1 MKNNPQTIVAGRGGR
16 HTLGMVNQRRR
27 MVIWALCG
35 LALIWILAI
44 AGYFIAQHAKVTAEK
59 VRAYAESVD
68 LSKLSAAERAKAID
82 KLAAMMNAL
91 SPEERRQQRS
101 NRDRADG
108 LWFNQMTEDEK
119 GRFIEATMPTG
130 MKQMIQAFEQMPED
144 QRKRAVERA
153 TKQMAENQARGGAG
167 QSNGGASQPQISEE
181 LRQKIIRI
189 GLQQLYSQSSAQTK
203 AELAPLL
210 EQIQKVMES
219 GAMTRGGP
227 RQ

>member
-1 MKNNPQTIVAGRGGR
+1 
-16 HTLGMVNQRRR
+16 

-35 LALIWILAI
+35 LALVWILAI
-44 AGYFIAQHAKVTAEK
+44 SGYFLAQHFKVTTEK

-82 KLAAMMNAL
+82 KLAAMTNAL
-91 SPEERRQQRS
+91 SPEERRQQRGD
-101 NRDRADG
+101 RDRAG
-108 LWFNQMTEDEK
+108 GRWFDQMTDDEK
-119 GRFIEATMPTG
+119 GRFIEATMPAG
-130 MKQMIQAFEQMPED
+130 IKQMIQAFEQMPEE
-144 QRKRAVERA
+144 QRKRAVDRA
-153 TKQMAENQARGGAG
+153 TKQMAEEQARGGVG
-167 QSNGGASQPQISEE
+167 QGNGGANQPPISEE

-189 GLQQLYSQSSAQTK
+189 GLQQLYGQSSAQTK

-219 GAMTRGGP
+219 GAMMRGGP

>member
-1 MKNNPQTIVAGRGGR
+1 MKNNPQTIVAGRGDR
-16 HTLGMVNQRRR
+16 HTFGMVNQRRR

-101 NRDRADG
+101 DRDRADG
-108 LWFNQMTEDEK
+108 LWFNQMTENEK

-219 GAMTRGGP
+219 GAMTRGGQ